1 MRKPTDDNP
10 DGHDGDGE
18 EEESVQRGEPGGHG
32 CRLLF
37 TSRHDPQLHDL
48 RHIFV
53 EESVLLP
60 NDVKLNYPPEKSL
73 CTWFWWV
80 VGNELSNNSL
90 PVLSLFWNILI
101 AVLVGVAA
109 SWRLVVV
116 EVKKS

>member
-18 EEESVQRGEPGGHG
+18 EEESVRRGKPGGHG

-37 TSRHDPQLHDL
+37 VSRHDPQLHDL

-60 NDVKLNYPPEKSL
+60 NDVKLNYHPEKSL
-73 CTWFWWV
+73 CT
-80 VGNELSNNSL
+80 
-90 PVLSLFWNILI
+90 
-101 AVLVGVAA
+101 
-109 SWRLVVV
+109 
-116 EVKKS
+116 